1 MGYYVIEYDP
11 RTNNRYKMECSQ
23 QDEKC
28 SSDVMVDK
36 IINEQ
41 WDFNYFNQKLKIKI
55 IVV

>member
-11 RTNNRYKMECSQ
+11 RTNNRYKMECRQ
-23 QDEKC
+23 QDETC

-41 WDFNYFNQKLKIKI
+41 WDLISIRNWKLKL
-55 IVV
+55 